1 MERYIKELS
10 PKALQKEGEIQLFNK
25 VYGNKALGGT
35 ITNNSDSTI
44 LADNN
49 NYI

>member
-1 MERYIKELS
+1 MGNTIKTI
-10 PKALQKEGEIQLFNK
+10 LQVLN
-25 VYGNKALGGT
+25 NKALGGT